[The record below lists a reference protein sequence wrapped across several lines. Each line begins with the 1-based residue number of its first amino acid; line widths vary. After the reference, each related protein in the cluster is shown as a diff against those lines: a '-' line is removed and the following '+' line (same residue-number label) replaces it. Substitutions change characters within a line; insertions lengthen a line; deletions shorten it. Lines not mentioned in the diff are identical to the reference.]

1 MGIAKADGIT
11 FTVHLVKLSQVLRD
25 FSASRVFQDLC
36 HDLIGPDVRL
46 YWDQAVY
53 KKPEYPKPFP
63 WHQDNG
69 YTYIEPQ
76 AYLTCWVAL
85 NDATLDNGCPWVI
98 PGGHLRGT
106 LAHRASKLGFVCREQ
121 DGPEALAVPVRAGS
135 VVVFS
140 SLMPHRT
147 GPNVTA
153 GVRKSYILQYAPDGA
168 RIVQTDTAVR
178 RARSPVP
185 DSEKRRARFAAAA
198 RIAAL
203 LLHIRQK
210 IENRR
215 VHLGRLLLLRPMPR
229 ALDQHGLA
237 QVRHPRL
244 HPFGHLGTQ
253 HDVELRRDHQRGLLD
268 AIGLT
273 GALLPAPIDA
283 SIPVQAAAKAAL
295 LERVARRPRNRR
307 R

>member
-1 MGIAKADGIT
+1 MRGPFRLITDEQARSFNERGFFVLENAIDPATVARVRDAIDPFEAKAEEFLRSRLDGRMGIAQADGIT
-11 FTVHLVKLSQVLRD
+11 FTVHLVRLSQVLRE

-36 HDLIGPDVRL
+36 HDVIGPDVRL

-76 AYLTCWVAL
+76 AYLTCWIAL

-106 LAHRASKLGFVCREQ
+106 LAHRLSKLGFVCREE
-121 DGPEALAVPVRAGS
+121 DGTEALAVPVREGS
-135 VVVFS
+135 AVVFS

-168 RIVQTDTAVR
+168 RVVQTNTLCDA
-178 RARSPVP
+178 P
-185 DSEKRRARFAAAA
+185 D
-198 RIAAL
+198 
-203 LLHIRQK
+203 RQFLILK
-210 IENRR
+210 N
-215 VHLGRLLLLRPMPR
+215 G
-229 ALDQHGLA
+229 
-237 QVRHPRL
+237 
-244 HPFGHLGTQ
+244 
-253 HDVELRRDHQRGLLD
+253 
-268 AIGLT
+268 
-273 GALLPAPIDA
+273 
-283 SIPVQAAAKAAL
+283 
-295 LERVARRPRNRR
+295 ERVSPSPLE
-307 R
+307 

>member
-1 MGIAKADGIT
+1 MSSPSSTNDSVAALHPLNHGFSWTPVRGPFRLITGEQARSFNERGFFVLENAIDLAAVARVRDAIDPFEARTEEFLRSRPDGRMFIAQADGIT
-11 FTVHLVKLSQVLRD
+11 FTVHLVKLSAVCLE
-25 FSASRVFQDLC
+25 FSASRTFQDLC

-69 YTYIEPQ
+69 YTYVEPQ

-85 NDATLDNGCPWVI
+85 TDATLDNGCPWVI

-106 LAHRASKLGFVCREQ
+106 LAHRLSKLGYVCRED
-121 DGPEALAVPVRAGS
+121 DGPEALAIPVREGS

-168 RIVQTDTAVR
+168 RI
-178 RARSPVP
+178 
-185 DSEKRRARFAAAA
+185 
-198 RIAAL
+198 
-203 LLHIRQK
+203 
-210 IENRR
+210 
-215 VHLGRLLLLRPMPR
+215 
-229 ALDQHGLA
+229 A
-237 QVRHPRL
+237 Q
-244 HPFGHLGTQ
+244 
-253 HDVELRRDHQRGLLD
+253 
-268 AIGLT
+268 T
-273 GALLPAPIDA
+273 GASCDAPDRQYLIL
-283 SIPVQAAAKAAL
+283 KGG
-295 LERVARRPRNRR
+295 ERVSPPPLE
-307 R
+307 

>member
-1 MGIAKADGIT
+1 MRGPFRLITDEQARSFNERGFFVLENAIDPAAIVRVRDAIDPFEAKAEEFLRSRPDGRMGIAQADGIT
-11 FTVHLVKLSQVLRD
+11 FTVHLVRLSSVLRE
-25 FSASRVFQDLC
+25 FSASRTFQDLC

-69 YTYIEPQ
+69 YTYVEPQ

-106 LAHRASKLGFVCREQ
+106 LAHRLSKLGYVCREE
-121 DGPEALAVPVRAGS
+121 DGPEALAVPVREGS

-147 GPNVTA
+147 GPNVTRGRSQVVHPA
-153 GVRKSYILQYAPDGA
+153 VRA
-168 RIVQTDTAVR
+168 RRRARRADRHCLR

-185 DSEKRRARFAAAA
+185 DSKRWRPRFSAAASVTA
-198 RIAAL
+198 TASYRKENPEWPRSLQPAFPAAS
-203 LLHIRQK
+203 
-210 IENRR
+210 N
-215 VHLGRLLLLRPMPR
+215 
-229 ALDQHGLA
+229 
-237 QVRHPRL
+237 
-244 HPFGHLGTQ
+244 
-253 HDVELRRDHQRGLLD
+253 
-268 AIGLT
+268 
-273 GALLPAPIDA
+273 APN
-283 SIPVQAAAKAAL
+283 P
-295 LERVARRPRNRR
+295 
-307 R
+307 